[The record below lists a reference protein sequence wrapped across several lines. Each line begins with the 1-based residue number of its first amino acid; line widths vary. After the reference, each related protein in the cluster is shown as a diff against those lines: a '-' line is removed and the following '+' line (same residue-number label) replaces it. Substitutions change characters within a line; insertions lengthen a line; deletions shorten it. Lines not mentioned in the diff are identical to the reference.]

1 MSNNNLIFNISS
13 EYCLKSVFSYL
24 EYDYILRLL
33 KYNKRLQNKLEIEY
47 NYLKSKYIIRKVKKI
62 RKIRND
68 GLSNVIGLLFIG
80 FLLSILIIFTIIFG
94 TVLIKRRAFDDDNT
108 KDLIGNWKSKP
119 IYEIILLDESKEST
133 PIGKFKGIKKKI
145 KNQLLYFWEGKTFK
159 LSYKEKLN
167 YKNIHDQKEKQC
179 GYDNKKHKLFFP
191 NKIECPINYIE
202 ITNNEKPSMDD
213 LSFTTLKIN
222 NLKYLHYTNQ
232 YIEGEIL
239 INFQIGIDNGICE
252 YKNYDSL
259 SNLFKNYNIKKKDV
273 KMIYMMIAI
282 LLLIKYQLINF

>member
-13 EYCLKSVFSYL
+13 EYCLKSLFSYL
-24 EYDYILRLL
+24 EYDYILGLL

-47 NYLKSKYIIRKVKKI
+47 NYLKSKYIIQKVKKI

-68 GLSNVIGLLFIG
+68 FLSNVIGLYFIG

-108 KDLIGNWKSKP
+108 KDLIRNWKSKP
-119 IYEIILLDESKEST
+119 IYEIILLDESKESN
-133 PIGKFKGIKKKI
+133 PIGEFKGIKKKI

-167 YKNIHDQKEKQC
+167 YKNIHDSKEKQC
-179 GYDNKKHKLFFP
+179 GIDSKKNKLYFP
-191 NKIECPINYIE
+191 NQIDCPINYIE

-222 NLKYLHYTNQ
+222 NFKYLH
-232 YIEGEIL
+232 
-239 INFQIGIDNGICE
+239 
-252 YKNYDSL
+252 
-259 SNLFKNYNIKKKDV
+259 
-273 KMIYMMIAI
+273 
-282 LLLIKYQLINF
+282 